1 MERIRHYF
9 PDLSKEQLHQ
19 FAQLEEHYRYWNAQ
33 INVIARTDIDN
44 LYERHVLHALAIA
57 KVCPWV
63 PGTRV
68 VDVGTGGGFPGIP
81 LAILYP
87 AVDFHLVDSIGKK
100 VRVVSAVQKAL
111 GLENVLAE
119 QRRAETLTGT
129 YDFLVSRAVTKADV
143 QLRWAQRILAK
154 EQRNKLPNGLL
165 LLKGGDLREELR
177 SVQKAC
183 YTFPISDYFSS
194 PFFATKSVVYI
205 GG

>member
-1 MERIRHYF
+1 MDRILHYF
-9 PDLSKEQLHQ
+9 PSLTSQQIEQ
-19 FAQLEEHYRYWNAQ
+19 FAQLEELYRHWNTQ

-63 PGTRV
+63 PGTKV

-81 LAILYP
+81 LAIVYP
-87 AVDFHLVDSIGKK
+87 EVHFHLVDSIGKK
-100 VRVVSAVQKAL
+100 IKVVEAIRAAL
-111 GLENVLAE
+111 GLTNVLAE
-119 QRRAETLTGT
+119 QRRAETLTGP

-143 QLRWAQRILAK
+143 QQRWAQRIITK
-154 EQRNKLPNGLL
+154 DQRNKLPNGLL

-177 SVQKAC
+177 PVQKAS

-205 GG
+205 GV